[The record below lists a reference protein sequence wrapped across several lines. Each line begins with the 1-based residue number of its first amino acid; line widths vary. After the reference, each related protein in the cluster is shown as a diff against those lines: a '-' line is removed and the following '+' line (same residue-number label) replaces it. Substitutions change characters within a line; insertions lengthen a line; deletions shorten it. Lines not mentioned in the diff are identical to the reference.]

1 MSDKGIDGGSDS
13 AIGIEFLDI
22 KKLQAIQD
30 GFIKKE
36 EGIYNKYSQLMK
48 SVGGKGG
55 NAFSNKL
62 VIAAEAQVNLQRL
75 ALLNEGITEE
85 I

>member
-1 MSDKGIDGGSDS
+1 
-13 AIGIEFLDI
+13 
-22 KKLQAIQD
+22 
-30 GFIKKE
+30 
-36 EGIYNKYSQLMK
+36 MK

-75 ALLNEGITEE
+75 MLSRLSQITLNTANKNMADLMLSQKN
-85 I
+85 